1 MLKIGHDTLKKRYE
15 AAKYEISRLR
25 VLLHRRDET
34 IAKLEKQLAEAK
46 QATAPAIV
54 YATQRRTCGCKHC
67 IAVAN
72 RSSKGGNYE
81 TRS

>member
-72 RSSKGGNYE
+72 RSIKGGNYA
-81 TRS
+81 TRG